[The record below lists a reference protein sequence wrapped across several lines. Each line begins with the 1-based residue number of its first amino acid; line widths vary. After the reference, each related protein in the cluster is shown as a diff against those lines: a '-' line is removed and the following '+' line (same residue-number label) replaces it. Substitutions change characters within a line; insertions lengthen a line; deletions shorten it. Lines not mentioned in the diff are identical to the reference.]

1 MPTALLKPSER
12 YAFVGKTRSGK
23 TALAMV
29 LAGTFART
37 LPVPWEVWW
46 MDTKNDPKDLA
57 ALRNWGFRNA
67 ASERDRAPEA
77 GGLLNAKYFIIKEP
91 PGGPTTV
98 DQVQSLCRQAYNRGK
113 TIIVIDEYVQACPSA
128 RSAGQDLLN
137 VFQRG
142 GGKNVGL
149 IGLTQ
154 EPVYVP
160 RQLISQ
166 ATHLCLL
173 SLTYENDIK
182 YVRNLCPVYEPPI
195 KVGDPYGFYWSWVDG
210 NGEWDYYQNQSVW
223 FNQLQAAKPTVPNLP
238 QGVPVR

>member
-1 MPTALLKPSER
+1 MSVAQLKPNER

-37 LPVPWEVWW
+37 LPAPWEVWW
-46 MDTKNDPKDLA
+46 FDSKNDPKDLA
-57 ALRNWGFRNA
+57 ALRKWGFRNA
-67 ASERDRAPEA
+67 SSDEDRRPEA
-77 GGLLNAKYFIIKEP
+77 GGLTNAKYYIIKETS
-91 PGGPTTV
+91 GGPSTV
-98 DQVQSLCRQAYNRGK
+98 DQIQALCAQAYSQGHV
-113 TIIVIDEYVQACPSA
+113 ILVIDEYVQAVPSIKN
-128 RSAGQDLLN
+128 AGKDLLN

-142 GGKNVGL
+142 GGKQVGI

-166 ATHLCLL
+166 ATHVCLL

-223 FNQLQAAKPTVPNLP
+223 FNQLQASKPKVGSLPEGVAKK
-238 QGVPVR
+238 